1 MNLLGKIINT
11 LKDNPHMKSSL
22 KYKEKFFISH
32 TEKMLKITLLFL
44 YKKFR

>member
-11 LKDNPHMKSSL
+11 LKDNPYMKSSL

-32 TEKMLKITLLFL
+32 TEKDVENNIIIFI
-44 YKKFR
+44 